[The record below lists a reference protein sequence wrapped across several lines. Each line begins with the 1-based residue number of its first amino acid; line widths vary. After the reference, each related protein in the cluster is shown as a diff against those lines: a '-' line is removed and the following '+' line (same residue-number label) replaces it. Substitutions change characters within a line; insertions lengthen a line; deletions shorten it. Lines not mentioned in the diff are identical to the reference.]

1 MEQCACSINK
11 WRIIMEKKENPVM
24 KLTGK
29 IVKRDVRVIEQGW
42 PPMCVGELAYMLRH
56 PTSAGKTTVIA
67 A

>member
-1 MEQCACSINK
+1 
-11 WRIIMEKKENPVM
+11 MEKKENPVM

-42 PPMCVGELAYMLRH
+42 PSDVCRVF
-56 PTSAGKTTVIA
+56 TSAGKTTVIA

>member
-29 IVKRDVRVIEQGW
+29 IVEKSEEKIDYG
-42 PPMCVGELAYMLRH
+42 
-56 PTSAGKTTVIA
+56 
-67 A
+67 